1 LPHPVEIR
9 PVDGGRALKQF
20 VRLPRELYRG
30 IPGYSAPLDLQRLQE
45 LDRRRNPYFA
55 HAEAALWLALHE
67 GRPVGRISAQIDRLE
82 ADSRPGLGHFGNFA
96 AIDHGEVVRGLF
108 REAEQWLRR
117 RGIRHVTGPFN
128 FSINQESGLLIEGH
142 QEQPMFLMPWD
153 GAWLPAHL
161 EQQGYRPARDLFAYR
176 HDALDQPQHKG
187 RRLLDRIGR
196 DPSVNARFA
205 DLGRIDQEI
214 SVIANV
220 FNDAWADNWGFV
232 PLTLEEVTHLA
243 KELKPFIANESMT
256 VIEVEGEPQAFAF
269 ALPNLLELSDGLD
282 GKLIPFGWVRV
293 LTRYFIRPIRSERLA
308 LMGVKR
314 RYRDNPLGAA
324 LAFLAIEKL
333 REGSR
338 KRGIVAA
345 ELGWVLDTNHRMRS
359 MLEDAGAR
367 HYKTYRIYEKLLAP
381 TDAAAPPQS

>member
-9 PVDGGRALKQF
+9 PVDGGRELKQF
-20 VRLPRELYRG
+20 VRLPRQLYRG

-55 HAEAALWLALHE
+55 HAEASFWLALQD

-82 ADSRPGLGHFGNFA
+82 AESRPGLGHFGNFA
-96 AIDHGEVVRGLF
+96 AINDGEVVRELF

-117 RGIRHVTGPFN
+117 HGVSHVTGPYN
-128 FSINQESGLLIEGH
+128 LSINQESGLLVEGH
-142 QEQPMFLMPWD
+142 QERPMFLMPWD
-153 GAWLPAHL
+153 GDWLPAHL
-161 EQQGYRPARDLFAYR
+161 EQQGYRPVRDLFAYR
-176 HDALDQPQHKG
+176 HDVLDEPQHKG

-196 DPSVNARFA
+196 DPTVKARFA
-205 DLGRIDQEI
+205 DLGRIDEEI
-214 SVIANV
+214 SVIAKV

-232 PLTLEEVTHLA
+232 PLTVGEVTHMA

-256 VIEVEGEPQAFAF
+256 VIEVDGEPQAFAF

-282 GKLIPFGWVRV
+282 GRLMPFGWARA
-293 LTRYFIRPIRSERLA
+293 LTRYLTHSIRSERLA
-308 LMGVKR
+308 LMGVRR

-367 HYKTYRIYEKLLAP
+367 HYKTYRVYEKLLAP
-381 TDAAAPPQS
+381 ADAAASPHS

>member
-9 PVDGGRALKQF
+9 PVDGGRDLKDF

-30 IPGYSAPLDLQRLQE
+30 FPGYSAPLDLQKLQE

-55 HAEAALWLALHE
+55 HAEAALWLALQN

-82 ADSRPGLGHFGNFA
+82 AKSRPGLGHFGNFA
-96 AIDHGEVVRGLF
+96 AIDNGEVAGALLRA
-108 REAEQWLRR
+108 AERWLLDH
-117 RGIRHVTGPFN
+117 GIRCVTGPFN
-128 FSINQESGLLIEGH
+128 FSINQESGLLLEGH
-142 QEQPMFLMPWD
+142 QERSMFLMPWD
-153 GAWLPAHL
+153 GAWLPAQL
-161 EQQGYRPARDLFAYR
+161 EAQGYQPARDLFAYR
-176 HDALDQPQHKG
+176 HDVLDEPQHKG

-196 DPSVNARFA
+196 DPSVKARFA
-205 DLGRIDQEI
+205 DLKRIDQEI
-214 SVIANV
+214 AVIAGV

-232 PLTLEEVTHLA
+232 PLTVAEVSHMA
-243 KELKPFIANESMT
+243 KELKPFIRNESMT

-282 GKLIPFGWVRV
+282 GRLIPFGWAQV
-293 LTRYFIRPIRSERLA
+293 LRRYLTRPIRSERLA
-308 LMGVKR
+308 LMGVRR

-367 HYKTYRIYEKLLAP
+367 HYKTYRVYEKSL
-381 TDAAAPPQS
+381 DAAAPPQS

>member
-1 LPHPVEIR
+1 LPHPVEVIA
-9 PVDGGRALKQF
+9 VDDGPALKQF
-20 VRLPRELYRG
+20 VRLPRQLYRG
-30 IPGYSAPLDLQRLQE
+30 FPGYSAPLDLQRLQE

-55 HAEAALWLALHE
+55 HAEAALWLAFRN

-82 ADSRPGLGHFGNFA
+82 AESRPGLGHFGLFA
-96 AIDHGEVVRGLF
+96 AIDDGDVVQALF
-108 REAEQWLRR
+108 REAEDWLLR

-128 FSINQESGLLIEGH
+128 LSINNESGLLVEGH
-142 QEQPMFLMPWD
+142 QEPPMFLMPWD
-153 GAWLPAHL
+153 GAWLPARL
-161 EQQGYRPARDLFAYR
+161 EAQGYRPARDLFAYR
-176 HDALDQPQHKG
+176 HDLLDEPHHKG
-187 RRLLDRIGR
+187 SRLLDRIGR
-196 DPSVNARFA
+196 DPSVRVRFA
-205 DLGRIDQEI
+205 DLGRIDEEV
-214 SVIANV
+214 SVIASV

-232 PLTLEEVTHLA
+232 PLTSEEVAHIA

-256 VIEVEGEPQAFAF
+256 VIEVDGEPQAFAF

-282 GKLIPFGWVRV
+282 GRLLPFGWARV
-293 LTRYFIRPIRSERLA
+293 LARYLTRPIRSERVA

-333 REGSR
+333 REGAR
-338 KRGIVAA
+338 KRGIVTA

-367 HYKTYRIYEKLLAP
+367 HCKSYRVYEKSLAP
-381 TDAAAPPQS
+381 ADAAAPSQP

>member
-9 PVDGGRALKQF
+9 PVNGGRELKQF

-45 LDRRRNPYFA
+45 FDRRRNPYFA
-55 HAEAALWLALHE
+55 HAEAALWIALQD

-82 ADSRPGLGHFGNFA
+82 AESRPGLGHFGNFA
-96 AIDHGEVVRGLF
+96 AINNGEVVGRLF
-108 REAEQWLRR
+108 RDAEQWLRQH
-117 RGIRHVTGPFN
+117 GVSYVTGPYN
-128 FSINQESGLLIEGH
+128 LSINQESGLLIDGH
-142 QEQPMFLMPWD
+142 HEKPMFLMPWD
-153 GAWLPAHL
+153 GDWLPAHL
-161 EQQGYRPARDLFAYR
+161 EEQGYRPVRDLFAYR
-176 HDALDQPQHKG
+176 HDVLDEPQHRG

-196 DPSVNARFA
+196 DPSVKARFA

-232 PLTLEEVTHLA
+232 PLTVGEVTHMA

-256 VIEVEGEPQAFAF
+256 VIEVDGEPQAFAF

-282 GKLIPFGWVRV
+282 GRLIPFGWARV
-293 LTRYFIRPIRSERLA
+293 LTRYLTRPIRSERLA
-308 LMGVKR
+308 LMGVRR

-367 HYKTYRIYEKLLAP
+367 HYKTYRVYEKLLTPA
-381 TDAAAPPQS
+381 DAAASPHS